1 MRLKLLAVVAASFM
15 TAACSLFVDET
26 PQKAYAA
33 LAAKDYVTA
42 EKLYGDMLKSD
53 ANNPWAL
60 FNLGV
65 VYQNTGR
72 LPQAKANY
80 QKVVQ
85 LNPQDKVGETTDGK
99 GTGVTLADLA
109 KQNLA
114 ALPK

>member
-1 MRLKLLAVVAASFM
+1 MRLKLLAVVAASFV
-15 TAACSLFVDET
+15 TAACSMFADER

-33 LAAKDYVTA
+33 LSAKDYVTA
-42 EKLYGDMLKSD
+42 EKIYTDILKGD

-60 FNLGV
+60 FNMGV

-72 LPQAKANY
+72 VPQAKANY

-85 LNPQDKVGETTDGK
+85 LNPQDKVGQTTDGK
-99 GTGVTLADLA
+99 GTGVTLTDLA